1 LRDYIKA
8 MTKHT
13 APKSLSLKPLT
24 LAFLLLSGGAAV
36 FSAGAAWAQ
45 ALPEDPALQRAQAQA
60 QVNQTLQQ
68 TQQNNYQMQFQLQQ
82 NELRQQQLFN
92 TMPPPAFQQP
102 AYQPYIP
109 QQK

>member
-1 LRDYIKA
+1 

-13 APKSLSLKPLT
+13 APETLSLKPLT

-36 FSAGAAWAQ
+36 FSAGEARAQ
-45 ALPEDPALQRAQAQA
+45 SLPENPALQRAQAQA

-102 AYQPYIP
+102 AYQQYTPP
-109 QQK
+109 QK